1 MARASISS
9 GVDLTGDIVSP
20 GAYVATDL
28 VKTSTSPARL
38 HITIDWPADDGS
50 GGATLVADGID
61 TALIRVEVQDVHQVR
76 VPSASNTVSFNVVG
90 AGAVIGVG
98 NGDPSSHER
107 DKGSSRRAFSGMV
120 RAVVQTV
127 PRNPAAISDAY
138 ATKLVVMA
146 TSPGLTSDSITIGVL
161 PPPPAAS
168 ESPAGGRMK
177 NDETWP
183 VSIPEQHGDDEFL
196 RSAAESTPAMQ
207 IAAVQA
213 LTGRIL
219 GGAQSVDKFTF
230 EILSKAVPGDAG
242 KTCFELAPPTAA
254 GGVAVIRGSTGVELA
269 AGLGHY
275 LRHVANVSFSV
286 CSHYRPSSTM
296 IVTLITSGLF
306 SP

>member
-1 MARASISS
+1 
-9 GVDLTGDIVSP
+9 
-20 GAYVATDL
+20 
-28 VKTSTSPARL
+28 
-38 HITIDWPADDGS
+38 
-50 GGATLVADGID
+50 
-61 TALIRVEVQDVHQVR
+61 
-76 VPSASNTVSFNVVG
+76 
-90 AGAVIGVG
+90 
-98 NGDPSSHER
+98 
-107 DKGSSRRAFSGMV
+107 
-120 RAVVQTV
+120 
-127 PRNPAAISDAY
+127 
-138 ATKLVVMA
+138 
-146 TSPGLTSDSITIGVL
+146 
-161 PPPPAAS
+161 
-168 ESPAGGRMK
+168 MK

-296 IVTLITSGLF
+296 IVTLITNHLGFVLTIDCPPPCPNHLRVCSQWPSTGGTSFDGTVPGELPALTNKSPEVKRYVRSAKWLNSWNVCTFSYSFVWWNFDRWQQEIDLMVSTTVIPSNTSSG
-306 SP
+306 